1 MGAQM
6 DFPRTFAEFIDNEK
20 FKDAECIYTNGAY
33 LVSVL
38 RVCQGVD
45 HYFKN
50 YPRKESW
57 LNLGNF
63 LDYLSDT
70 QKVEVRFGNK
80 DADVV
85 YGEAHTLLHR
95 LSDSCLGCLIDQ
107 FVADDNTLRVWV
119 VEDESTDN

>member
-6 DFPRTFAEFIDNEK
+6 DFPRTFVEFIDNEK
-20 FKDAECIYTNGAY
+20 FKDAECVYTNGAY

-50 YPRKESW
+50 YPQKESW

-63 LDYLSDT
+63 LDYLPDI
-70 QKVEVRFGNK
+70 QKVEVRFGDK

-85 YGEAHTLLHR
+85 YGEAYSLLRR
-95 LSDSCLGCLIDQ
+95 LSDSCHKYPVDQ

-119 VEDESTDN
+119 IEDESTDN

>member
-6 DFPRTFAEFIDNEK
+6 DFPRTFVEFIDNEK
-20 FKDAECIYTNGAY
+20 FKDAECVYTNGAY

-63 LDYLSDT
+63 LNYLPNT
-70 QKVEVRFGNK
+70 QKVEVKFEDK

-85 YGEAHTLLHR
+85 YGEAYSLLHR
-95 LSDSCLGCLIDQ
+95 LSDSCLKYPVYQ
-107 FVADDNTLRVWV
+107 FAADDNTLRVWV
-119 VEDESTDN
+119 AEDESTDN